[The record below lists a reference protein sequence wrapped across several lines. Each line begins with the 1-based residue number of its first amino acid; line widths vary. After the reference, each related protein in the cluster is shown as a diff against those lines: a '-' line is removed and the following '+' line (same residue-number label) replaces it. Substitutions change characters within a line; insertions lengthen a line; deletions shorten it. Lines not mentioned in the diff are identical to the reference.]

1 MIETFTVRSRE
12 PEQIVELTDDV
23 AAAVK
28 RSGVR
33 DGVCVVSVLHT
44 TAGVLVNENDP
55 GFQFDLLGVL
65 RQLVPASSRYRHDDG
80 NAHAHIRASLIGSSK
95 TFIVRGGKL
104 TLGTWQRIFL
114 AEFDGPRERHVAVSV
129 TGET

>member
-1 MIETFTVRSRE
+1 MIHEFSVRSRE
-12 PEQIVELTDDV
+12 PEQVVELTDEV
-23 AAAVK
+23 AAAVQ

-33 DGVCVVSVLHT
+33 AGVCVVSVLHT

-65 RQLVPASSRYRHDDG
+65 RTLVPESSSYRHDDG

-95 TFIVRGGKL
+95 SFIIRDGKL
-104 TLGTWQRIFL
+104 ALGTWQRIFL
-114 AEFDGPRERHVAVSV
+114 AEFDGPRERRVSVGV